1 MNLWQ
6 QFQKLIPS
14 DVTLVGTVVSVT
26 NDLYTLDMPQGGSI
40 TARSPSTVSLGAIV
54 FVKNGVIIGDAPDLG
69 TLVTIEL

>member
-6 QFQKLIPS
+6 QFQKLIPA
-14 DVTLVGTVVSVT
+14 DVTLVGTVTSVT
-26 NDLYTLDMPQGGSI
+26 NDLYTLTMPQGGSI
-40 TARSPSTVSLGAIV
+40 TARSPSTVSVGTSV